1 MNMWRG
7 LPSDN
12 RRGDPERVKAFTDG
26 VFAIIITILVLE
38 ISVPPNLSDQSL
50 AEALDELRPEMTAWV
65 ISFLITGMYWVWHRD
80 LFNQVRAV
88 NRDVV
93 WLNLLFMLPAALIP
107 FGASVLGEY
116 PGVPLALH
124 AYGVVLIAAS
134 VMRWVLYAYV
144 TRRPELLFA
153 PLSDRQRRIGGLLAG
168 APIAIYLLAMVDR
181 DSCPERQ
188 CCSLPGGAPALLRAD
203 HPPAKPT
210 QHPQRGR
217 GLRVGPG
224 PGAVTESPGPRTGP
238 QSDGRPVPAPSP
250 ATAGGAAAR
259 AGRRRRGSP
268 ARVRAAVSTSPRT
281 GCRIPPRRR
290 RGPRSRR
297 GSAVRTIRS
306 PPSVCPHEV
315 LPRWP

>member
-1 MNMWRG
+1 MTDQSR
-7 LPSDN
+7 SAAAQ

-168 APIAIYLLAMVDR
+168 APIAVYLLAMVIATAA
-181 DSCPERQ
+181 
-188 CCSLPGGAPALLRAD
+188 PGVSVALYLAVPLLYFGLITLLR
-203 HPPAKPT
+203 
-210 QHPQRGR
+210 
-217 GLRVGPG
+217 
-224 PGAVTESPGPRTGP
+224 S
-238 QSDGRPVPAPSP
+238 RP
-250 ATAGGAAAR
+250 
-259 AGRRRRGSP
+259 
-268 ARVRAAVSTSPRT
+268 ST
-281 GCRIPPRRR
+281 
-290 RGPRSRR
+290 RSEAEDY
-297 GSAVRTIRS
+297 G
-306 PPSVCPHEV
+306 
-315 LPRWP
+315 